1 MIVFQRFFYPLFC
14 VTINSSQYALKVHSF
29 IFLKLSSW
37 HLSPLKHKKPHK
49 KTQQKP
55 KPKNTL
61 KTVFLR
67 RKSKAW
73 WFPWKSSRQHLFI
86 GCERSYRLSHTL
98 EDISI
103 STRGV
108 SQLHFSRGSEIS
120 TIRCWL
126 MWIVAYTS
134 THRSRGSRIRQWF
147 LLPSHLP
154 IYYKVTHVCHPCV
167 SFLTNKPSGF

>member
-1 MIVFQRFFYPLFC
+1 MSIGVLLRGFIGDMMDFGDVILRTLFPSFMAIQAC
-14 VTINSSQYALKVHSF
+14 TCSVTPWSKSEGEIYL
-29 IFLKLSSW
+29 
-37 HLSPLKHKKPHK
+37 
-49 KTQQKP
+49 
-55 KPKNTL
+55 
-61 KTVFLR
+61 FLR

-98 EDISI
+98 EDISM